1 MKDIVSNRLLSLVL
15 LLILVISSFFFFVG
29 GPGAYSVR
37 SYREIWNLGHILYF
51 ALLVLLF
58 SRWSLFMRLPLLWC
72 WVLLIGL
79 TLISGFVVE
88 LLQYGTARRADLM
101 DVSRDLC
108 GALLM
113 LAFHPAFVDHS
124 KVLLKRLLQIIVG
137 AFLIYH
143 LLPVFIAITDETI
156 AREQFP
162 VLSDFSTPFELDRW
176 KGNGKREVV
185 EGYAGKPGKQMKIS
199 LQPNR
204 YAGVGMEYMPADWSS
219 YRFVNLDIYSEYEKP
234 LSLTVRVH
242 DDRHQTVEPSYLF
255 NDRFNK
261 RFQIVKGWNK
271 IRIDLAE
278 VKQAPHKRAMDMQNI
293 ADISFFLSSVKSA
306 KTLYLDRVYLSVE

>member
-1 MKDIVSNRLLSLVL
+1 VTDTAGNRLLSLAL
-15 LLILVISSFFFFVG
+15 LLILVTSSFFFFVG
-29 GPGAYSVR
+29 GPEAYALR
-37 SYREIWNLGHILYF
+37 SYKEIWNLGHILYF

-79 TLISGFVVE
+79 SLVSGVVVE
-88 LLQYGTARRADLM
+88 LFQYGTERSADLM
-101 DVSRDLC
+101 DVSRDVC

-113 LAFHPAFVDHS
+113 LAFHPVFVDHRR
-124 KVLLKRLLQIIVG
+124 VLLKRLLQIIVG

-143 LLPVFIAITDETI
+143 LLPVSIAITDETI
-156 AREQFP
+156 ARFQFP
-162 VLSDFSTPFELDRW
+162 VLSDFSTPFELERW

-199 LQPNR
+199 LQRRR

-234 LSLTVRVH
+234 LSITVRVH
-242 DDRHQTVEPSYLF
+242 DDRHQTVKPTYLF

-261 RFQIVKGWNK
+261 RFKLFKGWNMVK
-271 IRIDLAE
+271 VDLAE
-278 VKQAPHKRAMDMQNI
+278 VKQAPRKRAMDMQKI
-293 ADISFFLSSVKSA
+293 ADISFFLSSVKSP
-306 KTLYLDRVYLSVE
+306 KTLYLDRIYLSQ

>member
-1 MKDIVSNRLLSLVL
+1 VTDIAGNRLLSRAL
-15 LLILVISSFFFFVG
+15 LLILVTASFFFFEG
-29 GPGAYSVR
+29 GPDAHAVR
-37 SYREIWNLGHILYF
+37 SYKEIWNLGHILYF

-58 SRWSLFMRLPLLWC
+58 SRWSLFMRLPLFWC

-79 TLISGFVVE
+79 SLISGFVVE
-88 LLQYGTARRADLM
+88 LLQYGTARSADLM

-124 KVLLKRLLQIIVG
+124 RVLLKRILQVITG

-143 LLPVFIAITDETI
+143 LLPVSIAITDETI
-156 AREQFP
+156 ARFQFP
-162 VLSDFSTPFELDRW
+162 VLSDFSTPFELERW

-185 EGYAGKPGKQMKIS
+185 EGYASKTGKQMKIS
-199 LQPNR
+199 LPLRR

-234 LSLTVRVH
+234 LSLSVRVH
-242 DDRHQTVEPSYLF
+242 DDRHQTVKPTYLS

-261 RFQIVKGWNK
+261 RFKLVKGWNTIK
-271 IRIDLAE
+271 IDLSE
-278 VKQAPHKRAMDMQNI
+278 VKQAPHKRAMDMQKIVN
-293 ADISFFLSSVKSA
+293 ISFFMSSIRNP
-306 KTLYLDRVYLSVE
+306 KTLYLDQIYLSQN